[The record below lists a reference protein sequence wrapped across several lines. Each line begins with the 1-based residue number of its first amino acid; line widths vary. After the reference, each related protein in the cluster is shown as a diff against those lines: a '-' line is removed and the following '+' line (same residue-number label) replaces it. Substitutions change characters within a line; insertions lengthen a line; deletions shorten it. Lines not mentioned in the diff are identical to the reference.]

1 MPAALRPGAVIR
13 YPFLWKSQHARGESA
28 GRKERPC
35 AVALRITGVSG
46 DMLVLFPITT
56 RQPEAGRMAVEVPSA
71 EVARAGLDRSRRSWI
86 IFDEVN
92 TDRADNSYN
101 IAPRAELGTLS
112 AAFFGPIVLRFIAER
127 RRVLSIPR
135 G

>member
-1 MPAALRPGAVIR
+1 
-13 YPFLWKSQHARGESA
+13 
-28 GRKERPC
+28 
-35 AVALRITGVSG
+35 
-46 DMLVLFPITT
+46 MLVLFPITT

-101 IAPRAELGTLS
+101 IAPGAELGTLS